1 MSSNVLGLIWI
12 LIAGLTQGAFP
23 LPMKFVR
30 KWKWE
35 HLWLVYSV
43 IAFLLLPWITAW
55 ATVPHLTAVYAAAPR
70 HVIWLIAFYG
80 AGWGAGSVFFGLGVD
95 ALGLGVGLLHDDRH
109 LYRPRCP
116 GSHAG
121 AHAGPDLD
129 KERRADPRGERDHD
143 RGSHPAS
150 HSGRYPRQA
159 GWTNRSAH
167 LNRKISFSTG
177 LIIALLSGVLSGML
191 NFCYAFGKPLADAAQ
206 QFGATKQNSLNAMWL
221 VALPAGGILNI
232 GYCAYLMFQRKSWK
246 LLYRGTLPMDWIHA
260 WVMSILWTGS
270 VIVYGWGAD
279 RLGRLGPSLG
289 WSLWNAILIITTV
302 VCGFLT
308 HEWDGVKGRA
318 LKLLLA
324 GIALL
329 ILATVV
335 LGLGGAGT

>member
-55 ATVPHLTAVYAAAPR
+55 ATVPHLTAVYTAAPR
-70 HVIWLIAFYG
+70 HVIWMIAFYG

-95 ALGLGVGLLHDDRH
+95 ALGLALGFSMMTGIYTAL
-109 LYRPRCP
+109 
-116 GSHAG
+116 G
-121 AHAGPDLD
+121 ALVPMLVLTPDLIWTRNGVLILVGNAITIVGVILQAIAGD
-129 KERRADPRGERDHD
+129 IRAKQVGQTEAP
-143 RGSHPAS
+143 
-150 HSGRYPRQA
+150 
-159 GWTNRSAH
+159 T

-206 QFGATKQNSLNAMWL
+206 QFGASKQNSLNAMWL